1 MERVAIIGA
10 AQTKFE
16 KNKPD
21 TFAELVYD
29 VTSRALAD
37 AGITIKEVDNVVS
50 ISSDFWDGRT
60 ISSMAISDAAGAFGK
75 DITTV
80 EGDGTFGALYGMMR
94 ILSGSFG
101 CSVVV
106 AHHKGSESS
115 MNGITNTSF
124 DPLVERRLGLD
135 GISSAALQARR
146 YMSRWGIW
154 EEQLAAVSVKNHGN
168 ARRNPLAQ
176 LPLDIS
182 IDDVLDSR
190 KIADPLKLL
199 DCSPVSDGAT
209 CLILAAE
216 RHAKKWTT
224 NKKRVWL
231 KGVGHCTDAF
241 RLGDRDLADTRA
253 LKAAAKKAYAHGR
266 HRGPGERDRRGRGLR
281 RLLLHGADVAGGPG
295 HRRRRHGR
303 RSSWSVVS
311 PTSQASSRSTPPAG
325 ASPPTRYR
333 WRASRPWPSACC
345 RSAARRKS
353 ARWTGWR
360 PPWCTASTASA
371 VRVTASG
378 YWVSRGGV
386 IWENE

>member
-16 KNKPD
+16 GNKPD
-21 TFAELVYD
+21 TFAEMVYE
-29 VTSRALAD
+29 VTSKALAD
-37 AGITIKEVDNVVS
+37 AGITIAEVDNVVS

-106 AHHKGSESS
+106 AHHKGTESS
-115 MNGITNTSF
+115 MSGITNTSF
-124 DPLVERRLGLD
+124 DPLVERKLGLD
-135 GISSAALQARR
+135 AISAAAMQARR

-154 EEQLAAVSVKNHGN
+154 EEQFAAVSVKNHGN
-168 ARRNPLAQ
+168 AKRNPLAQ
-176 LPLDIS
+176 LPLDITVE
-182 IDDVLDSR
+182 DVLDSR

-199 DCSPVSDGAT
+199 DCSPVTDGAT

-216 RHAKKWTT
+216 RNAKKWTT

-231 KGVGHCTDAF
+231 KGVGHCVDAY

-253 LKAAAKKAYAHGR
+253 LKAAAKKAYSMAGIED
-266 HRGPGERDRRGRGLR
+266 PVGEI
-281 RLLLHGADVAGGPG
+281 DVAEVYDAFSYMELMWLEGLGFADDGMGGEFVERGFADFSGKLPVNPSGGRLSSHPVQVAGLSAMAECVLQIRGEAGEHQVDGVETALVHGINGICGQG
-295 HRRRRHGR
+295 HCVWILG
-303 RSSWSVVS
+303 
-311 PTSQASSRSTPPAG
+311 
-325 ASPPTRYR
+325 
-333 WRASRPWPSACC
+333 
-345 RSAARRKS
+345 K
-353 ARWTGWR
+353 
-360 PPWCTASTASA
+360 
-371 VRVTASG
+371 
-378 YWVSRGGV
+378 
-386 IWENE
+386 